1 MTYLE
6 QYGKA
11 TIVEII
17 EAIKSGKITEVKL
30 DKKTSLLLANILS
43 DYLEQYE
50 DMN

>member
-6 QYGKA
+6 QYGKT
-11 TIVEII
+11 TILEII
-17 EAIKSGKITEVKL
+17 ESINSGRMTEIKL

-50 DMN
+50 EMN